1 MPSVLNPYIH
11 FKNNARQAMEFYQ
24 SVFGGKLTMS
34 TFKEFQMS
42 PDPSQ
47 DDNIMH
53 AQLEADNGITL
64 MGSDTPD
71 SMPYNP
77 GTSITISHLD
87 LDDLSN
93 PHEAY
98 RLENDGA
105 DEHHL
110 THVLLEQH
118 AHVLGADEHQRDREC
133 RRQRQQHVPCHAPV
147 RGVDA
152 HLTEDLEPLPND
164 MGEVVENL

>member
-47 DDNIMH
+47 DNNIMH
-53 AQLEADNGITL
+53 AQLQADNGITL

-77 GTSITISHLD
+77 GSSITIS
-87 LDDLSN
+87 LSGDN
-93 PHEAY
+93 EAE
-98 RLENDGA
+98 L
-105 DEHHL
+105 
-110 THVLLEQH
+110 
-118 AHVLGADEHQRDREC
+118 
-133 RRQRQQHVPCHAPV
+133 
-147 RGVDA
+147 RGYWDKLA
-152 HLTEDLEPLPND
+152 AG
-164 MGEVVENL
+164 GEVAMPLEKSPWGDYFGMLNDKFGTEWMVNIAGQRG